1 MPSIFFMPPPY
12 TQGFAVLKINEKA
25 NRLQK
30 KNEIAFKTP
39 ESIKNCY

>member
-30 KNEIAFKTP
+30 KK
-39 ESIKNCY
+39 

>member
-30 KNEIAFKTP
+30 KKMKLH
-39 ESIKNCY
+39 SRRQSQ